1 MGLFGDKDAIV
12 GAALGAGGAF
22 NKGKKIDKG
31 AVFGAA
37 MGASIASGKK
47 WTLEDSLKLGAV
59 VASMDDKKEK
69 QGGYY
74 VVVLGCLD
82 SFCYYGSTRLL

>member
-22 NKGKKIDKG
+22 DKNRETDKA

-37 MGASIASGKK
+37 IGASLGSGKK
-47 WTLEDSLKLGAV
+47 WTFEDSLKLNA
-59 VASMDDKKEK
+59 AIHYNDSRKK
-69 QGGYY
+69 
-74 VVVLGCLD
+74 
-82 SFCYYGSTRLL
+82 

>member
-22 NKGKKIDKG
+22 DKDKKIDKG

-37 MGASIASGKK
+37 LGASIGSGKK
-47 WTLEDSLKLGAV
+47 WTLEDSLKLGG
-59 VASMDDKKEK
+59 SCCE
-69 QGGYY
+69 
-74 VVVLGCLD
+74 
-82 SFCYYGSTRLL
+82 YGR

>member
-12 GAALGAGGAF
+12 GAALGVGGAF
-22 NKGKKIDKG
+22 NRDKKIDKG

-37 MGASIASGKK
+37 MGASIGSGKK

-59 VASMDDKKEK
+59 VVSMEDKGK
-69 QGGYY
+69 G
-74 VVVLGCLD
+74 
-82 SFCYYGSTRLL
+82 

>member
-22 NKGKKIDKG
+22 DRDKKIDKG

-37 MGASIASGKK
+37 MGASIG
-47 WTLEDSLKLGAV
+47 SLKLGAV
-59 VASMDDKKEK
+59 VASMEDKGKR
-69 QGGYY
+69 Q
-74 VVVLGCLD
+74 L
-82 SFCYYGSTRLL
+82 T